1 MAELLPAMAYRCAG
15 CGEELD
21 AEGLSAELWVRCPS
35 CGRPDLPPDRLT
47 MEEALRL
54 AEKLAEGRRR
64 RDEITYLDEQ
74 GREVAGGPA
83 RRGFVSRFVSP
94 LRLLGCVLLA
104 MMGYMLY
111 DSVQDLGWQASASV
125 LYLVVVIGLLVWL
138 SQPRMNS
145 SGS

>member
-1 MAELLPAMAYRCAG
+1 MAYRCAG

-21 AEGLSAELWVRCPS
+21 AEGLSAEVWVRCPR
-35 CGRPDLPPDRLT
+35 CGRPDLPPDRLS

-54 AEKLAEGRRR
+54 AEKLAVRPLR
-64 RDEITYLDEQ
+64 RDEIVYLDEQ
-74 GREVAGGPA
+74 GREVARA
-83 RRGFVSRFVSP
+83 TTRRGFLRRYVSP

-138 SQPRMNS
+138 SQPRMDA